1 MSKRGPLTK
10 VDKCYIDNNSGLT
23 VEELASDLDRTT
35 NSISKYRKTK
45 TKHTTPIKNEAGS
58 IVGDLMGNT
67 TASQKR
73 RGVTIMTP
81 AASELA
87 DETKSSSSSRIND
100 SVVHRI
106 RE

>member
-1 MSKRGPLTK
+1 
-10 VDKCYIDNNSGLT
+10 
-23 VEELASDLDRTT
+23 
-35 NSISKYRKTK
+35 
-45 TKHTTPIKNEAGS
+45 
-58 IVGDLMGNT
+58 MGNT

-87 DETKSSSSSRIND
+87 DETKSSSNSRIND